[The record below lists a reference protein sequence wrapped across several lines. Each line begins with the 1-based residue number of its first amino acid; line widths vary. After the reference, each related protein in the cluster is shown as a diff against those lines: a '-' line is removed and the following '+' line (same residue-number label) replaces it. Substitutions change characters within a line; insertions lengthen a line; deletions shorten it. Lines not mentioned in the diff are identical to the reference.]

1 MGSLFWRLGPRSL
14 PAQQEEV
21 GSPGPPS
28 LTLVQGVC
36 LSLEAQV
43 QEEVVSR
50 GLLPP
55 VPLSW
60 EGGEASSAPRC
71 LPPPLQWV
79 LPTSQT
85 CPPGPSL
92 LCPSISTK
100 ETNAETEC
108 LARGH
113 PAQQQGQAVCCACL
127 CCHQPQTE
135 VPQALGEG
143 EEGW

>member
-1 MGSLFWRLGPRSL
+1 MGSS
-14 PAQQEEV
+14 
-21 GSPGPPS
+21 GPPS

-43 QEEVVSR
+43 REEVVSR

-60 EGGEASSAPRC
+60 EGGEASSAPTASL
-71 LPPPLQWV
+71 LPSSGFFPQVRLA
-79 LPTSQT
+79 
-85 CPPGPSL
+85 PPGPSL

-100 ETNAETEC
+100 ETNTETEC

-113 PAQQQGQAVCCACL
+113 QAQQQGQAVCCACL